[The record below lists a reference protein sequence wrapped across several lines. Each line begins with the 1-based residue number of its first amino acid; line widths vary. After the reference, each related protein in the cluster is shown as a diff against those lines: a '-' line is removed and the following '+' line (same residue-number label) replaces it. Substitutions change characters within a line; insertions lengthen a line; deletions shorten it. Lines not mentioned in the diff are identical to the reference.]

1 MVITLKVVYT
11 CLFLHVSKI
20 TEVFTIPKVL
30 ISGRGGCGKS
40 TIVSL
45 LAQKLKNN
53 GNKILVVDC
62 DESNFGLNKILG
74 TEKSKET
81 LMTNLGGK
89 LAIRDKLLEI
99 VQNDETHLNIF
110 DEMSLDDLSDEY
122 VSWNDNL
129 GFLEI
134 GKIEH
139 AMEGCACPMGALSR
153 DFLNHLKVNENE
165 WILVDTEAGIE
176 HFGRGVLEGAD
187 FIITIVDPSEDA
199 ILLANKA
206 YKISAENDKAFGVIL
221 NKVDD
226 GLEEILKNKL
236 DHNINILGIINYSP
250 DIAMLNLQGNSV
262 ESVSIDG
269 LNEIINFIK

>member
-1 MVITLKVVYT
+1 MYT

-20 TEVFTIPKVL
+20 KEVFTIPKVL

-153 DFLNHLKVNENE
+153 DFLNHLTVNENE

-176 HFGRGVLEGAD
+176 HFGRGVLEGVD

-206 YKISAENDKAFGVIL
+206 YKISEENDKNFGVIL

-236 DHNINILGIINYSP
+236 DPDINILGIINYSP

-269 LNEIINFIK
+269 LDEIINFIK